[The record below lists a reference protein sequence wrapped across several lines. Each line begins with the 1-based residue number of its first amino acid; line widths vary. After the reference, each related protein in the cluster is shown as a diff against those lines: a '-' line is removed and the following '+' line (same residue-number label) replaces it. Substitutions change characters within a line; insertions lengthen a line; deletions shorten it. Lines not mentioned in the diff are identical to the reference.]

1 MKIANYLQ
9 WPLQQSGTKERLHN
23 YLRDLKRTSDALFKA
38 LNSREPSL
46 RKFKAKQLE
55 EEPSDSAVF
64 SVEEEN
70 EIASNMS
77 LEHEDN

>member
-1 MKIANYLQ
+1 M
-9 WPLQQSGTKERLHN
+9 HN

-55 EEPSDSAVF
+55 EEPSDSAV
-64 SVEEEN
+64 EEN

-77 LEHEDN
+77 LEREDN

>member
-9 WPLQQSGTKERLHN
+9 WPLRQSGTKERLHN

-55 EEPSDSAVF
+55 EEPSDSAV
-64 SVEEEN
+64 EEN

-77 LEHEDN
+77 LEREDN